1 MKKLLILLIAFMVSF
16 TMVNAQTATT
26 QSEPVEQILVNATD
40 LTPQQL
46 QKIKTEAELADLKK
60 KVETYGNWVGVGK
73 EVGIAIKEGLLAVVD
88 VSEKFGDTKVGK
100 FTMIL
105 IAYKIIGK
113 DILRIAIGLIFLVI
127 FIAFMFRY
135 YKTSFTVH
143 RVKTSNNGWRIWLPN
158 TYEIVQPS
166 DYEGYEFVKWL
177 TIVELIAGFGITY
190 AIMFG

>member
-1 MKKLLILLIAFMVSF
+1 MKNLFILLVVLMVSI
-16 TMVNAQTATT
+16 TTIYAQKPITA
-26 QSEPVEQILVNATD
+26 SEPVEQILVNATD
-40 LTPQQL
+40 LTPAQL
-46 QKIKTEAELADLKK
+46 QKIKTETELAELKK

-113 DILRIAIGLIFLVI
+113 DLLRIAIGLIFLTI
-127 FIAFMFRY
+127 FIIFMFRY
-135 YKTSFTVH
+135 YKTTFTTH
-143 RVKTSNNGWRIWLPN
+143 RVKTSNNGWKFWLPN
-158 TYEIVQPS
+158 TYEIVEPTTY
-166 DYEGYEFVKWL
+166 DGYEFVKWL
-177 TIVELIAGFGITY
+177 TIVELIAGFGITF